1 MRFFGT
7 LTILFILSACS
18 IMQSSAPQSETPSIL
33 KTQDSPDSDKD
44 YSMVEFPTSMPN
56 AYSPQSS
63 DSTKIRSLFMLD
75 SYNLNI
81 MESYPIQISL
91 DLSGSLPTPCH
102 ELRIEISQP
111 DQQYQIQIEAY
122 SVLDPEVMCAQVIK
136 PIEITIPMGSFP
148 SGHYSVWINGNLIG
162 NFDS

>member
-1 MRFFGT
+1 MRFFAT

-18 IMQSSAPQSETPSIL
+18 SMQATDPQLDTTSIL
-33 KTQDSPDSDKD
+33 RTQASDKD
-44 YSMVEFPTSMPN
+44 GSMVEFPTSMPN

-63 DSTKIRSLFMLD
+63 DSTKIRSLFVLD

-81 MESYPIQISL
+81 MESYPIQISV
-91 DLSGSLPTPCH
+91 DLTGSLPTPCH
-102 ELRIEISQP
+102 ELRIEVSQP

-122 SVLDPEVMCAQVIK
+122 SVLDPELMCAQVIK
-136 PIEITIPMGSFP
+136 PIEINIPMGSFP
-148 SGHYSVWINGNLIG
+148 TGHYSVWVNGILIG